1 MKAYFQRW
9 QSNVLLIC
17 FFSQNDQTTKRIK
30 NRQLRNPSTISHI
43 SKAMLDNSA
52 DEEDDAKYSQKELL
66 TKVRLEE
73 KTQKLGVLGTVTG
86 IFLLGQQAGELSKNL
101 NRRLLLLAFRF
112 VTLKAWSY
120 QMGLASVLAI
130 TKIILVYSVMTKK

>member
-17 FFSQNDQTTKRIK
+17 FFSQNDQTTKRTK
-30 NRQLRNPSTISHI
+30 NRKLQNPSTISYI

-86 IFLLGQQAGELSKNL
+86 IFLLG
-101 NRRLLLLAFRF
+101 
-112 VTLKAWSY
+112 
-120 QMGLASVLAI
+120 
-130 TKIILVYSVMTKK
+130 